1 MSTNKNRKEYVAAG
15 LGILAAVSV
24 LCLKGMKK
32 VDAKLKERKQ
42 KLKK

>member
-1 MSTNKNRKEYVAAG
+1 MSGQNKRKEQIAAG

-32 VDAKLKERKQ
+32 VDAKLKARKEQ
-42 KLKK
+42 LKK

>member
-1 MSTNKNRKEYVAAG
+1 MSGQKNRKEQIAAG

-32 VDAKLKERKQ
+32 VDAKLKARKEQ
-42 KLKK
+42 LKK

>member
-1 MSTNKNRKEYVAAG
+1 MNEQKNRKGQVAAG

>member
-1 MSTNKNRKEYVAAG
+1 MNQKGNRKDHIAAG

-32 VDAKLKERKQ
+32 VDAKLKARKEQ
-42 KLKK
+42 LKK